1 MNPSILR
8 QATGAIVAVACLAT
22 IGLHWP
28 GELSPD
34 SVLQLLEGRQGQ
46 YNSWHPPVMAWMLG
60 LGDAIAPGAGLFI
73 AFDALLAF
81 GSLASLLWLR
91 PARGGLVPLCIAAVF
106 CLLPQF
112 LLYQGIV
119 WKDVLFADAVL
130 AGFVCL
136 AHATTGRHRLILLA
150 GSLLLLVLA
159 ALARQNGAILLP
171 FAAAA
176 VIAGEW
182 KSGRRQAIVWGLVW
196 LVLAGAIVVAASF
209 ALDLRSSP
217 DSGPGEQI
225 ELLQTYDLAGAASH
239 GIPLERLRK
248 KAPRLAHG
256 LETTGA
262 RLYTPQRND
271 PIAASDA
278 ITSAVERTAPSIIAE
293 QWRALIVSYPAL
305 YLSLRADAFRW
316 VFLTPDIV
324 ACRPLFAG
332 IEGPADALKQLGLA
346 PRRDAKDRAFIAY
359 GAAFMGT
366 PVFSHLFWELAA
378 LAALVFLIRRRRP
391 ADIVFACLIAGLFA
405 FTASFFFI
413 SLACDY
419 RYLYALDLCT
429 MAVLFY
435 LATSRE

>member
-1 MNPSILR
+1 MNPSFLR

-22 IGLHWP
+22 IALHWP

-34 SVLQLLEGRQGQ
+34 SVLQLLEGRLGQ

-60 LGDAIAPGAGLFI
+60 LGDAISPGAGLFI
-73 AFDALLAF
+73 AFDAILAF
-81 GSLASLLWLR
+81 GALASLLWLR
-91 PARGGLVPLCIAAVF
+91 PAGGGLVPLCIAAVL

-119 WKDVLFADAVL
+119 WKDVLFADAML

-136 AHATTGRHRLILLA
+136 AHATTGRHRLVLLA
-150 GSLLLLVLA
+150 SSLLLLSLA

-182 KSGRRQAIVWGLVW
+182 NTGRRRAIAWGVVW
-196 LVLAGAIVVAASF
+196 LALAGMITLAAGF
-209 ALDLRSSP
+209 VLDLRSSR
-217 DSGPGEQI
+217 DSGPGEQV
-225 ELLQTYDLAGAASH
+225 ELLQTYDLAGAAYR
-239 GIPLERLRK
+239 GVPLEYLRR
-248 KAPRLAHG
+248 KAPRLAHE

-271 PIAASDA
+271 PVAASDA
-278 ITSAVERTAPSIIAE
+278 ITTAVERTKSAIIAD
-293 QWRALIVSYPAL
+293 QWRALILSHPAL

-346 PRRDAKDRAFIAY
+346 ARRDAKDRAFVAY

-366 PVFSHLFWELAA
+366 PVFSHLFWALAA
-378 LAALVFLIRRRRP
+378 LAAFVFLIWRRRP
-391 ADIVFACLIAGLFA
+391 ADIVFACLIAGLLS

-419 RYLYALDLCT
+419 RYLYTLDLCT